1 MNALNPFRGI
11 RGRGSNTIRAEM
23 IAEIVERGRLSHEDI
38 DCTIRTFVRI
48 TEGIPMQEYGRVD
61 KEIGRKAVV
70 GTRDGVARWLSD
82 ELGFSDNTRKIADRM
97 LTTHWVGRIPTAE
110 GYDFEHWHRAPQ
122 LLEALNEE

>member
-23 IAEIVERGRLSHEDI
+23 IAEIVEQGRVSHENV

-48 TEGIPMQEYGRVD
+48 TEEIPMEKYNRVD
-61 KEIGRKAVV
+61 KQIGRRAVV

-82 ELGFSDNTRKIADRM
+82 ELGFSDNTEKIANEM
-97 LTTHWVGRIPTAE
+97 LTTHWVDRIPAAE
-110 GYDFEHWHRAPQ
+110 GYEFEHWHRAPQ
-122 LLEALNEE
+122 LLESLNAQ